1 MNWPVVP
8 LGEIVTNL
16 DGKRVPLKKSDR
28 EAMNGSIPYYGAS
41 GIIDQVNDWL
51 FEGPH
56 LLVGED
62 GANLLS
68 RSSPI
73 AFLADGR
80 FWVNNH
86 AHVLAFNGN
95 ADLKYLMYYLE
106 SIELSPFV
114 TGSAQPK
121 LNQKQLNSVPIP
133 LPPLE
138 EQKRIAGILDQA
150 AELCRL
156 RTRALDK
163 LNTLGQAIFHEMFGD
178 HSCHEEMLKKL
189 GRIQT
194 GSTPSTTVPEYF
206 DGDIP
211 FVTPGDL
218 ESNRLPARHL
228 SPEGAEMSRT
238 VSAGATLVCCI
249 GATIGKVGMST
260 ELSAFNQQINAIEWS
275 DQVLP
280 AFGYFAMQQ
289 IKPEIIHRGKGAATT
304 LPILKKSEFEKL
316 KVRVASLDQQKIF
329 VDRIGA
335 IGPLVTKADLALRS
349 SETLFAAL
357 QHRAFR
363 GGLGDV

>member
-1 MNWPVVP
+1 
-8 LGEIVTNL
+8 
-16 DGKRVPLKKSDR
+16 
-28 EAMNGSIPYYGAS
+28 
-41 GIIDQVNDWL
+41 
-51 FEGPH
+51 
-56 LLVGED
+56 
-62 GANLLS
+62 
-68 RSSPI
+68 
-73 AFLADGR
+73 
-80 FWVNNH
+80 
-86 AHVLAFNGN
+86 
-95 ADLKYLMYYLE
+95 
-106 SIELSPFV
+106 
-114 TGSAQPK
+114 
-121 LNQKQLNSVPIP
+121 
-133 LPPLE
+133 
-138 EQKRIAGILDQA
+138 
-150 AELCRL
+150 
-156 RTRALDK
+156 
-163 LNTLGQAIFHEMFGD
+163 
-178 HSCHEEMLKKL
+178 
-189 GRIQT
+189 
-194 GSTPSTTVPEYF
+194 
-206 DGDIP
+206 
-211 FVTPGDL
+211 
-218 ESNRLPARHL
+218 
-228 SPEGAEMSRT
+228 MSRT